1 MARALPL
8 KRNPLGV
15 SWRKGVQVSKNN
27 DVVEMIIGETI
38 YPFEKFGSGLY
49 ASGGVWHP
57 FERAQQSV
65 HLTAFGVCMLAIL
78 AGYVVFFI
86 QVIRKFGGK

>member
-1 MARALPL
+1 M
-8 KRNPLGV
+8 
-15 SWRKGVQVSKNN
+15 SKNN

-49 ASGGVWHP
+49 ASGDVRSLGFTDKRMAKYSGGVWHP